1 MFGKAIWDKLTECI
15 FENFEIT
22 RVKLMSGLLRNSGQ
36 LMVQCR
42 LQSIVWLNQKLLNN
56 YIQLIKKD

>member
-22 RVKLMSGLLRNSGQ
+22 RVKLMSGLLQNSGQ

-42 LQSIVWLNQKLLNN
+42 LQSIV
-56 YIQLIKKD
+56 

>member
-15 FENFEIT
+15 FENFEII
-22 RVKLMSGLLRNSGQ
+22 RVKLMSGLLQNSGQ